1 MNKFELVRNIAMKT
15 GMTKTDAEKAYE
27 AVFEAIEEAL
37 VAGEKVTVSGFGT
50 FEVKQ
55 RKARTGHDP
64 RSKEPISI
72 PSLKAATFK
81 PGKNL
86 KENVR

>member
-1 MNKFELVRNIAMKT
+1 MNKFELISNLAEKT
-15 GMTKTDAEKAYE
+15 GMTKTEAEKAYE
-27 AVFEAIEEAL
+27 AVFEVIEEAL

-50 FEVKQ
+50 FEVKE

-64 RSKEPISI
+64 RTKEPISI
-72 PSLKAATFK
+72 PKLKAATFK